1 MFKTTAWNKFINS
14 NCHYAYCLF
23 TDGMDLHVESLDSG
37 GTSAVP
43 SEVVAEPSSDAEVEP
58 EGLLTVIS
66 GYLLLL

>member
-23 TDGMDLHVESLDSG
+23 TDGMVESLDSG
-37 GTSAVP
+37 GASAVP